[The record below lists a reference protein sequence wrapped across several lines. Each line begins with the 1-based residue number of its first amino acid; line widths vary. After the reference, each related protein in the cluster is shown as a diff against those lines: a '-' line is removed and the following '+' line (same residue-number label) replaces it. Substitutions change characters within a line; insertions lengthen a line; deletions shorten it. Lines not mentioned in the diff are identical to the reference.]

1 MSAAESDGK
10 KRGKVELSRK
20 ERIKLKKETKR
31 QERKAGSDDEDL
43 AADAPAFKVSHFCAK
58 VHICT
63 DDDACSTIMSVH
75 PASSYYGACRSH
87 PLQRQSS

>member
-1 MSAAESDGK
+1 MSAAEADGK

-20 ERIKLKKETKR
+20 ERLKLKKEAKR

-43 AADAPAFKVSHFCAK
+43 AADAPAFKVNKFCAK

-63 DDDACSTIMSVH
+63 ELSSTIASVH
-75 PASSYYGACRSH
+75 PASSYYGACSSH
-87 PLQRQSS
+87 PLHQQSS